1 MFSILVA
8 VLSLRKKRRDLH
20 MRAKFPIP
28 RDITHTTLSVLF
40 IGVLIA
46 ASFWILRPF
55 VISIIWAAVIVIATW
70 PILERLEARVAKK
83 RGLAVA
89 IMTVAILLIVLVPV
103 TLAVLTIVGNADNI
117 AARVRSLVSF
127 HISSPPQWLE
137 RVPLKGEKLA
147 AQWREF
153 AALSPDERTSLVT
166 PYAQPVMQWFVAKAG
181 SFGMTML
188 QFILTTIIAA
198 IMYAKGE
205 VARSGILSFAR
216 RLGGP
221 QGEDVA
227 VLGAKA
233 IRGVA
238 LGIVLTAIIQTAL
251 GGAGLFITGV
261 PAATLLTA
269 VMFMLCLAQ
278 IGPALVLVPAVI
290 WLYWQDSALW
300 GTILLIFTIFALVID
315 NVIRPIL
322 IKKGADLPL
331 LLIFAGVIGGLI
343 AFGVIGLFIGPVVLA
358 VTYTLLKVWVTGSVQ
373 DEEEIAESE

>member
-1 MFSILVA
+1 
-8 VLSLRKKRRDLH
+8 

-46 ASFWILRPF
+46 ASFWIIRPF

-70 PILERLEARVAKK
+70 PILERLEAMVAKK

-89 IMTVAILLIVLVPV
+89 IMTAAILLIVLVPV
-103 TLAVLTIVGNADNI
+103 TLAVLTIVNNAENI
-117 AARVRSLVSF
+117 TARVKSLVSF
-127 HISSPPQWLE
+127 NLSSPPQWLE
-137 RVPLKGEKLA
+137 RIPLKGEKLA
-147 AQWREF
+147 TQWREF
-153 AALSPDERTSLVT
+153 AALSPEERSSLVT
-166 PYAQPVMQWFVAKAG
+166 PYAQTAMQWFVAKVG

-188 QFILTTIIAA
+188 SFLLTTIIAA

-205 VARSGILSFAR
+205 VIRSGVRSFAR

-221 QGEDVA
+221 RGEDVA
-227 VLGAKA
+227 VLAAKA
-233 IRGVA
+233 VRGVA

-300 GTILLIFTIFALVID
+300 GTILLIFTILALVID
-315 NVIRPIL
+315 NVVRPVL

-331 LLIFAGVIGGLI
+331 LLVFAGVIGGLI

-358 VTYTLLKVWVTGSVQ
+358 VTYTLLKAWVTGSAQ